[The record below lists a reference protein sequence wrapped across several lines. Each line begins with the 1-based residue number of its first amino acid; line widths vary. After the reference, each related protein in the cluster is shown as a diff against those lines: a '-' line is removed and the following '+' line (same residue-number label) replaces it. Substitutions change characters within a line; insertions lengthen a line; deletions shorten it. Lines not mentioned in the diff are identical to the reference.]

1 MLIVKEHSRLV
12 VVVDTLLDLT
22 LEVELLLLELSH
34 IELLHSLALLLSH
47 SS

>member
-22 LEVELLLLELSH
+22 LEVELFLLELPN
-34 IELLHSLALLLSH
+34 IELLQSLALLLSH